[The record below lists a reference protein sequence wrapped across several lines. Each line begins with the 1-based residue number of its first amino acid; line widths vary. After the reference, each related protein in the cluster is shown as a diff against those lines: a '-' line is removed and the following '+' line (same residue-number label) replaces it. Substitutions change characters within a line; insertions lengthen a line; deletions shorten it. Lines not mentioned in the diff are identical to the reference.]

1 MIDWGFIYA
10 GLTLLLQWSA
20 AKKYLK
26 RGDVPVRYGSCSKAA
41 AAAILNS
48 TSKPGESASRSVAV
62 ETARMSKQSSKIW
75 APVSL
80 VCSILLFVPQYG
92 YLNQLNPNLNKS
104 WTGRPSHIGA
114 AQPGQPRSSR
124 ASHRHQGMTFSCFS
138 PSIISA
144 STSFSTETCPRDPW
158 VKSWGAPINHGLVFG
173 GLHIF
178 GTIWMFTIRGDG
190 VIEKY
195 FNWFCWLIHPWGCCF
210 RGCPL
215 HAAPAIGGT
224 AGAQS
229 MLRMRQ
235 NPRAPEVDL
244 QAWAGVGF
252 LLNYIELLEI
262 CTKGCGYSVHIMA
275 QKSRI
280 MVGP

>member
-1 MIDWGFIYA
+1 MIDWGFIHA

-114 AQPGQPRSSR
+114 AQPGQPRGSR
-124 ASHRHQGMTFSCFS
+124 ASHRHHGMTFSCFS

-158 VKSWGAPINHGLVFG
+158 VKSWGAPINHGLVGRVIYIWNHLDVYYPG
-173 GLHIF
+173 GWGYWKIF
-178 GTIWMFTIRGDG
+178 Q
-190 VIEKY
+190 
-195 FNWFCWLIHPWGCCF
+195 LILLIDPPLGLLLQMQHLPLAVLQVLRVCC
-210 RGCPL
+210 
-215 HAAPAIGGT
+215 
-224 AGAQS
+224 
-229 MLRMRQ
+229 
-235 NPRAPEVDL
+235 
-244 QAWAGVGF
+244 
-252 LLNYIELLEI
+252 
-262 CTKGCGYSVHIMA
+262 GCGKILALLRLTCRHG
-275 QKSRI
+275 Q
-280 MVGP
+280 G